1 MPRSSR
7 RGLCVFGK
15 NTLFKVYNPHTV
27 ENAISVVFRSTLGTF
42 SVLQWALFLQSPL
55 RGEINRRGPGMRKI
69 VYVGYV
75 VSLLCFSLKAE
86 ERVHSPSLPSATNFR
101 PRNAVKACPGFD
113 IQDPFSLSV
122 RYSRGPRR
130 GQCMNL
136 FDYRPVQ
143 LLTQEEAKQYAEKA
157 GLPEPQPGEL
167 WAANVWHKGKFH
179 VVRIPDLAVEE
190 VLFQIERFDP
200 GIPLV
205 DFLNKRRWFAAHAQV
220 RFKLK
225 PGMEATYIPQKLDD
239 HSKPIQLSNIVFSS
253 EAVRPKGESFG
264 PLKGNND
271 HYGMAKRALSLEEAI
286 DVSVRK
292 LKHQIA
298 QYPIK
303 VAGTKEQMD
312 RKRQDYLVSALQRGD
327 KDFHIYQ
334 SGQPVYYNTQTKNCI
349 SDAIDIFDDINDY
362 TRVSKASEKV
372 AERSP
377 REILG
382 SLSARGLLGGKYPSV
397 NREFGYPNY

>member
-1 MPRSSR
+1 MKKSVFAVLVLSFLSFELSAEEKAHTLSQAGSSTSRPRS
-7 RGLCVFGK
+7 
-15 NTLFKVYNPHTV
+15 
-27 ENAISVVFRSTLGTF
+27 
-42 SVLQWALFLQSPL
+42 
-55 RGEINRRGPGMRKI
+55 
-69 VYVGYV
+69 
-75 VSLLCFSLKAE
+75 
-86 ERVHSPSLPSATNFR
+86 
-101 PRNAVKACPGFD
+101 AVKACPGFD
-113 IQDPFSLSV
+113 INDPFSLSV
-122 RYSRGPRR
+122 RYSRGPRQ

-143 LLTQEEAKQYAEKA
+143 LLTPEEAKQYAEKA
-157 GLPEPQPGEL
+157 GLSEPQPGEL

-200 GIPLV
+200 GIPIV

-239 HSKPIQLSNIVFSS
+239 SSKPIQLSNIVFSS

-303 VAGTKEQMD
+303 VTGTKDQMD

-327 KDFHIYQ
+327 KDFHTYQ
-334 SGQPVYYNTQTKNCI
+334 SGKPVYYNTKTKNCI
-349 SDAIDIFDDINDY
+349 SDAIDIFDEISDY
-362 TRVSKASEKV
+362 SHVSKASEKV